1 MDKPRPSEEDEHRRT
16 RDYIQNIIG
25 QQKWMMEQIT
35 DHFREVKDLMN
46 SPGLASRV
54 VVDCLWSTLN
64 ALADALQY
72 ADPMYNR
79 QELLDSLHD
88 LKEKQIPK
96 LDYAL
101 TRN

>member
-1 MDKPRPSEEDEHRRT
+1 M
-16 RDYIQNIIG
+16 
-25 QQKWMMEQIT
+25 
-35 DHFREVKDLMN
+35 
-46 SPGLASRV
+46 
-54 VVDCLWSTLN
+54 N

-101 TRN
+101 REIEQEIPKASHDPSTAPLVD